1 MQDEIAFRVH
11 IECGSKGFA
20 PKQFV
25 EAVGIPGMAAFAEG
39 FVKALKQNQNFHT
52 QFFEVGGCLLPTG
65 TARIRWDE
73 R

>member
-1 MQDEIAFRVH
+1 
-11 IECGSKGFA
+11 
-20 PKQFV
+20 
-25 EAVGIPGMAAFAEG
+25 MAAFAEG
-39 FVKALKQNQNFHT
+39 FVKGLKQNQNFRT